1 MSEQKQYTGKNLK
14 YYDGDFYTW
23 TIDQALAD
31 ARDLYICDVDAVV
44 RDRRGNL
51 RLLEIKRNDFDP
63 KPYQER
69 NIAIL
74 DAIIR
79 QWQDITGGE
88 LEIEIGGRIER
99 HTIAYHGF
107 NVLRL
112 SNESFY
118 TSTFTLDG
126 EPITGEALADLLR
139 FNCANVT
146 QTSR

>member
-1 MSEQKQYTGKNLK
+1 MENVKTYTGKSLK
-14 YYDGDFYTW
+14 YYDGDFYRW
-23 TIDQALAD
+23 TIERNLGEPL
-31 ARDLYICDVDAVV
+31 DLYMCDVDVLI

-51 RLLEIKRNDFDP
+51 RCLEIKRNGFDP

-74 DAIIR
+74 DTIIR
-79 QWQDITGGE
+79 EWVYMTGGE

-99 HTIAYHGF
+99 HNITYHGY

-112 SNESFY
+112 SNESFF

-126 EPITGEALADLLR
+126 EPITGEELGDLLR
-139 FNCANVT
+139 FHCANVT
-146 QTSR
+146 QK

>member
-14 YYDGDFYTW
+14 YYDGDFYAW

-31 ARDLYICDVDAVV
+31 ARDLYICDVDAMV

-63 KPYQER
+63 KPYQAR

-74 DAIIR
+74 DTIIR
-79 QWQDITGGE
+79 QWQDITGGD

-99 HTIAYHGF
+99 HNITYHGY

-112 SNESFY
+112 SNASFFD
-118 TSTFTLDG
+118 STFTLDG
-126 EPITGEALADLLR
+126 EPITGGDLADLLR
-139 FNCANVT
+139 FHYASVT
-146 QTSR
+146 QE